1 MGPWDPGPGTQ
12 IVPDPGPVKCLEGTR
27 TLGTQMTGPE
37 CWDPN
42 FWDPSVG
49 TLCPGT
55 QVMGPI
61 KWSEA
66 LYGSLG
72 WSHLTGPQRLEALY
86 GSLGWRHLTGP

>member
-1 MGPWDPGPGTQ
+1 MLDEMLQNLPYLFRDYKKEQRHLMGPWDPGPGTQ

-49 TLCPGT
+49 TLRPGT
-55 QVMGPI
+55 RMKGP
-61 KWSEA
+61 K
-66 LYGSLG
+66 
-72 WSHLTGPQRLEALY
+72 
-86 GSLGWRHLTGP
+86 

>member
-1 MGPWDPGPGTQ
+1 MWIEGVGLRGRQLGNLRGEQRHLMGPWDPGPGTQ

-49 TLCPGT
+49 TLRPGT
-55 QVMGPI
+55 QMKGP
-61 KWSEA
+61 K
-66 LYGSLG
+66 
-72 WSHLTGPQRLEALY
+72 
-86 GSLGWRHLTGP
+86 